1 MNDLKVF
8 SNSEFGE
15 LGVMVIDGKEWFPAT
30 QCASILG
37 YSNPRD
43 AIKRHCKSDG
53 VVKHDGVSYTTNQ
66 HGITSQQTVEIKYI
80 NEGNLY
86 RLIVHSKLPKA
97 VEFEKWIFD
106 TVLPSIRHNGGYIAN
121 AEELIA
127 RTATAVVSEVM
138 KQLVPLI
145 SQIAQPQPQSIIMQP
160 LQPQAIVVQPVQPQ
174 PVTEYTLPRK
184 YEYKPTARYCSGSR
198 PRRIPSVIDQLGD
211 ELKAQVHEMMA
222 SGLYSSE
229 KISEFLKKHNI
240 KLSQVSICKYKRN
253 HFKII
258 K

>member
-43 AIKRHCKSDG
+43 AIKRHCKSEG

-66 HGITSQQTVEIKYI
+66 HGVTSQQITEIKYI

-121 AEELIA
+121 AEDLIA
-127 RTATAVVSEVM
+127 KTATAVVSEVM
-138 KQLVPLI
+138 KQLVPLL
-145 SQIAQPQPQSIIMQP
+145 SQISRPQLQPVIMQTVQPQSVIGITIP
-160 LQPQAIVVQPVQPQ
+160 
-174 PVTEYTLPRK
+174 YK
-184 YEYKPTARYCSGSR
+184 YEYKPAAKYCSR
-198 PRRIPSVIDQLGD
+198 HNPSVIEQLGD
-211 ELKAQVHEMMA
+211 ELKTQVHTMMA
-222 SGLYSSE
+222 SGSYSSE
-229 KISEFLKKHNI
+229 KISEFLAQHNV
-240 KLSQVSICKYKRN
+240 KLSQQAICKYKRKN
-253 HFKII
+253 FKII
-258 K
+258 H

>member
-15 LGVMVIDGKEWFPAT
+15 LGVLIIDGKEWFPAT
-30 QCASILG
+30 QCAQVLG
-37 YSNPRD
+37 YKNPHA
-43 AIKRHCKSDG
+43 AILKHCKADG
-53 VVKHDGVSYTTNQ
+53 VVKREGVSYTTNQ
-66 HGITSQQTVEIKYI
+66 HGVTTQQSVEINYI

-106 TVLPSIRHNGGYIAN
+106 TVLPSIRHNGGYITN
-121 AEELIA
+121 AEELITK
-127 RTATAVVSEVM
+127 TAAAVVSEVM
-138 KQLVPLI
+138 KQLIPFL
-145 SQIAQPQPQSIIMQP
+145 SQIAQPQPQP
-160 LQPQAIVVQPVQPQ
+160 QPQ
-174 PVTEYTLPRK
+174 PQQYIMSPSNMAFSAPFKKEVMA
-184 YEYKPTARYCSGSR
+184 ARYCYGNN
-198 PRRIPSVIDQLGD
+198 PATIDLLD
-211 ELKAQVHEMMA
+211 NELKAQVHAMMA

-229 KISEFLKKHNI
+229 KICAFLAEHGI
-240 KLSQVSICKYKRN
+240 KLSQVAVCKYKRT